1 MWLVALS
8 LAACRHNAHTDPSA
22 LRADPFAAGTLEVP
36 GAAGSATASL
46 SPEVR
51 AALEANFARV
61 HFATDSAL
69 LDPEARAA
77 LAANAAILLDHRD
90 VRVEVQ
96 GHADERGTVDY
107 NLALGQR
114 RGRVVIDELVARGV
128 GPARLALVSYGEE
141 RPLVAGGGE
150 SVWAE
155 NRRAEFR
162 LLTGPQGV
170 HGTID

>member
-8 LAACRHNAHTDPSA
+8 LAACRHPVHTDVT
-22 LRADPFAAGTLEVP
+22 ADPDGGGLADPDAAVSS
-36 GAAGSATASL
+36 SARPIP
-46 SPEVR
+46 PEVQQ
-51 AALEANFARV
+51 ALAENFGRV
-61 HFATDSAL
+61 HFPSDSSL
-69 LDPEARAA
+69 LDATAREA
-77 LAANAAILLDHRD
+77 LAANAAILLDHPE

-114 RGRVVIDELVARGV
+114 RGKAVIDELVARGV
-128 GPARLALVSYGEE
+128 GPSRLSLVSYGEE
-141 RPLVAGGGE
+141 RPLVAGAGE

-162 LLTGPQGV
+162 LVSGGPAV
-170 HGTID
+170 HGTVSTY

>member
-8 LAACRHNAHTDPSA
+8 LAACRHNAHTDPSS
-22 LRADPFAAGTLEVP
+22 LRADA
-36 GAAGSATASL
+36 SAASL
-46 SPEVR
+46 ETGGIGSSAAALPPEVR

-69 LDPEARAA
+69 LDAEARSA
-77 LAANAAILLDHRD
+77 LAANAEILLDHRD

-96 GHADERGTVDY
+96 GHADERGTIDY

-114 RGRVVIDELVARGV
+114 RGRVVIHELVARGV

-141 RPLVAGGGE
+141 KPLMAGAGE

-162 LLTGPQGV
+162 LLTGTQGV
-170 HGTID
+170 HGTVE